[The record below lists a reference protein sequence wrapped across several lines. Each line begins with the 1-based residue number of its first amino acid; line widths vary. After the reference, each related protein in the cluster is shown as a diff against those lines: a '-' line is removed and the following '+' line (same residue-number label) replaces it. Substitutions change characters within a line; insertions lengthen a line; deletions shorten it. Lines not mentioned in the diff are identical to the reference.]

1 MKDHDV
7 EEVMRRLLGFGLAQS
22 ILKMLAAS
30 STGNSLLSNHGL
42 WSVLRVCNLVEK
54 KNLKVWSLV

>member
-7 EEVMRRLLGFGLAQS
+7 EEVMRRLLGFRLAQS
-22 ILKMLAAS
+22 ILQMLAAS

-54 KNLKVWSLV
+54 KKLKILSLV